1 LPVAARIEETVLA
14 LAQEQSQ
21 PAGPSGS
28 IELSNDRAAITAI
41 GERVIEAAERAG
53 FSEASRFAVRLAIEE
68 AIVNAFKHGHKKLG
82 KHETIEVEYEVTP
95 EAISIVVTDKGPGF
109 APDDVPD
116 PTAEENLMKTSGRG
130 LLLMRA
136 YMTEVS
142 HNDAGNQIR
151 MRYIR
156 PDED

>member
-1 LPVAARIEETVLA
+1 M
-14 LAQEQSQ
+14 AQEQSQ
-21 PAGPSGS
+21 PAQPRGS
-28 IELSNDRAAITAI
+28 VELANDRAAITAV

-53 FSEASRFAVRLAIEE
+53 YSEASRFAVRLAIEE
-68 AIVNAFKHGHKKLG
+68 AIVNAFKHGHKKLD
-82 KHETIEVEYEVTP
+82 KNETVSVEYEVSP

-109 APDDVPD
+109 APEAVPD